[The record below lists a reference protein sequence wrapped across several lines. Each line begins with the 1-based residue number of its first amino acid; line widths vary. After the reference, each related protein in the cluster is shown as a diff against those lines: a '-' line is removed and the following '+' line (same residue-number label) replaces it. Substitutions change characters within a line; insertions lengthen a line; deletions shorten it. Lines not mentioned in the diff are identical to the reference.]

1 MKDKSNMS
9 LIGFITEGIIFMF
22 ITMITYKNAFFR
34 CLNDLSYNES
44 SALLWIILVAF
55 VLLHGILIFKYH
67 RTGGTVAISLLLPY
81 GIYTI
86 LAYKETIGIQI
97 KVVLGVSFLLAL
109 LYIFLVMFRK
119 IKNQEKKAQIY
130 KNRAYRCL
138 IMTYKFVGIGMAVIM
153 LPLLLQSAF
162 GVVLFKPSVKPALQD
177 TVSESTIQNNI
188 DTILLLQEQEWQKLT
203 TKEKLD
209 VMQVVA
215 NIEANYLGIPHE
227 LNVGGTNLDE
237 VLAAAYSDSTHSIQF
252 NMNYLE
258 TSSAKRI
265 LESCCHEAHHA
276 YQYCLIDA
284 YDKASEEAKN
294 LRIYKEAKV
303 YKKEFDHYISAD
315 KDADAYM
322 TQQCEKDARSYAESA
337 VEDYYNR
344 IYEHLGIDNPDEE
357 TDTDSKIPKRPAAY
371 DENKNMYLTD
381 DSGERISEIYKKIY
395 DEDLKSNEICRY
407 IGENGL
413 FGYLLADGTQL
424 TEPVYTEASAFQD
437 ERAKVKEATTGIY
450 YINEEGKRCTEEYA
464 DGFDF
469 EHQGSCAR
477 VQLADGTWGI
487 IERSGEQVF
496 EGADF
501 IHPLPDV
508 FVIGSCIM
516 DGKAVLFEIDQTHEI
531 KIIKK
536 FEEFTTIKE
545 PCGGTFAIVGTEDG
559 KYGVVNWQGEL
570 IIPAEYL
577 SIEYEIRMKAYTGL
591 QKDEVEFLCRKS
603 DGSYQIILK
612 EW

>member
-44 SALLWIILVAF
+44 SALLWIILVAS

-67 RTGGTVAISLLLPY
+67 RTDGTVAISLLLPY

-97 KVVLGVSFLLAL
+97 KVVLGASFLLAL
-109 LYIFLVMFRK
+109 IYILLIMFRK

-227 LNVGGTNLDE
+227 LNVGGTNHEEKML
-237 VLAAAYSDSTHSIQF
+237 AAYSDPIHSIQF
-252 NMNYLE
+252 DMEHLE
-258 TSSAKRI
+258 TDSAKQI
-265 LESCCHEAHHA
+265 LESCCHEAYHA
-276 YQYCLIDA
+276 YQHRLIDF
-284 YDKASEEAKN
+284 YESASKEEQK
-294 LRIYKEAKV
+294 LRINKKALV
-303 YKKEFDHYISAD
+303 YQKEFESYEQLTVHYED
-315 KDADAYM
+315 YYNLE
-322 TQQCEKDARSYAESA
+322 CEKDARSYAESA

-395 DEDLKSNEICRY
+395 DEDLELNEICRY

-437 ERAKVKEATTGIY
+437 EKAKVKEATTGIY

-487 IERSGEQVF
+487 IERSGELVF

-516 DGKAVLFEIDQTHEI
+516 DGKAVLFEIDQTYEI

-545 PCGGTFAIVGTEDG
+545 PCGDTFAIVGTEDG
-559 KYGVVNWQGEL
+559 KYGVVDWQGEL